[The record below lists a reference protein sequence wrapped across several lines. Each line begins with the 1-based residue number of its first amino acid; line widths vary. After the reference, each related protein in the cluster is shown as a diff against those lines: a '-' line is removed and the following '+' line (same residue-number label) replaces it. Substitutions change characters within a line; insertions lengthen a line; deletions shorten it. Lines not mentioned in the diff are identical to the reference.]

1 MTEAVVPPQRE
12 FYNPV
17 LQALHNLGGSGTT
30 QEIYDEVVKLMGLT
44 DAQLKVPTSPGADK
58 KALVATHLSWAR
70 SHLKSYGLLENPRR
84 GVWTL
89 TAEGRNT
96 KQVDSLDV
104 QRIAMQIA
112 KKKREQKENLQ
123 EKSIPLAIAEDV
135 NDSPVSLEELTDV
148 QDLIASLSGWRDE
161 LSGLLHGMSPA
172 AFERFFLRIFR
183 KDGIEAVD
191 VTGRSGDDM
200 IEGMMESGGFLSL
213 RVSFRC
219 IRGSRLISADEVQDF
234 RRAVEVGGAHK
245 GVLVTTGSFTQEA
258 VREAGR
264 GGASDIDLI
273 DGEQLIDKLKEL
285 SLGVKTERVV
295 VERVMIDRE
304 WFDRI

>member
-1 MTEAVVPPQRE
+1 MTVLRMNDL
-12 FYNPV
+12 YNPI
-17 LQALHNLGGSGTT
+17 LQALRNLDGSGTN
-30 QEIYDEVVKLMGLT
+30 QEISSEVIKVMNLT
-44 DAQLKVPTSPGADK
+44 DEQRAVLKDRI
-58 KALVATHLSWAR
+58 SWVR
-70 SHLKSYGLLENPRR
+70 SNLKRAGLLENPSRA
-84 GVWTL
+84 VWAL
-89 TAEGRNT
+89 TEEGRNADVIDPKKLVRT
-96 KQVDSLDV
+96 VQQMVKEERAQERKEQQKNDALPDNGKPPEKALPLVD
-104 QRIAMQIA
+104 A
-112 KKKREQKENLQ
+112 
-123 EKSIPLAIAEDV
+123 
-135 NDSPVSLEELTDV
+135 
-148 QDLIASLSGWRDE
+148 QDLIAGLSGWRDE

-273 DGEQLIDKLKEL
+273 DGEHLIDKLKEL

-304 WFDRI
+304 WFQSL

>member
-1 MTEAVVPPQRE
+1 MTVLRMSDL
-12 FYNPV
+12 YNPI
-17 LQALHNLGGSGTT
+17 LQALRNLDGSGTNK
-30 QEIYDEVVKLMGLT
+30 EISSEVVKVMNLT
-44 DAQLKVPTSPGADK
+44 DEQRAVLKDRISWV
-58 KALVATHLSWAR
+58 KAY
-70 SHLKSYGLLENPRR
+70 LKRAGLLENPSRA
-84 GVWTL
+84 VWAL
-89 TAEGRNT
+89 TEEGRNT
-96 KQVDSLDV
+96 DEVDPRKLVRTV
-104 QRIAMQIA
+104 QQMIKEERTQER
-112 KKKREQKENLQ
+112 KEQQENNTLPDNGKPSEKEL
-123 EKSIPLAIAEDV
+123 PLVDA
-135 NDSPVSLEELTDV
+135 

-213 RVSFRC
+213 RVSFCC
-219 IRGSRLISADEVQDF
+219 IRGSRLISTDEVQDF

-264 GGASDIDLI
+264 GGAPDIDLI

-295 VERVMIDRE
+295 VERVMIDAD
-304 WFDRI
+304 WFQSL

>member
-1 MTEAVVPPQRE
+1 MTVLRMNDL
-12 FYNPV
+12 YNPI
-17 LQALHNLGGSGTT
+17 LQALRNLDGSGTN
-30 QEIYDEVVKLMGLT
+30 QEISSEVIKVMNLT
-44 DAQLKVPTSPGADK
+44 DEQRAVLKERI
-58 KALVATHLSWAR
+58 SWVR
-70 SHLKSYGLLENPRR
+70 SNLKRAGLLENPSRA
-84 GVWTL
+84 VWAL
-89 TAEGRNT
+89 TEEGRNT
-96 KQVDSLDV
+96 DEIDPKKLVRTVQQMVKEERAQERKEQQKNDALPDNGKPPEKALPLVD
-104 QRIAMQIA
+104 A
-112 KKKREQKENLQ
+112 
-123 EKSIPLAIAEDV
+123 
-135 NDSPVSLEELTDV
+135 

-234 RRAVEVGGAHK
+234 RRAVGVGGAHK

-295 VERVMIDRE
+295 VERVMIDAD
-304 WFDRI
+304 WFQSI

>member
-1 MTEAVVPPQRE
+1 MTVLRMNDL
-12 FYNPV
+12 YNPI
-17 LQALHNLGGSGTT
+17 LQALRNLDGSGTNK
-30 QEIYDEVVKLMGLT
+30 EISSEVIKVMNLT
-44 DAQLKVPTSPGADK
+44 DEQRAVLKDRISWV
-58 KALVATHLSWAR
+58 KAN
-70 SHLKSYGLLENPRR
+70 LKRAGLLENPRR
-84 GVWTL
+84 AVWAL
-89 TAEGRNT
+89 TEEGRNT
-96 KQVDSLDV
+96 AEVDPRKLARTV
-104 QRIAMQIA
+104 QQMIKEERAQER
-112 KKKREQKENLQ
+112 KEQQENDTLPDNRKPP
-123 EKSIPLAIAEDV
+123 EKALPLVDA
-135 NDSPVSLEELTDV
+135 

-161 LSGLLHGMSPA
+161 LSGLLHGMSPP

-219 IRGSRLISADEVQDF
+219 IRGSRLISTDEVQDF

-245 GVLVTTGSFTQEA
+245 GALVTTGSFTQEA

-295 VERVMIDRE
+295 VERVMIDAD
-304 WFDRI
+304 WFQSI